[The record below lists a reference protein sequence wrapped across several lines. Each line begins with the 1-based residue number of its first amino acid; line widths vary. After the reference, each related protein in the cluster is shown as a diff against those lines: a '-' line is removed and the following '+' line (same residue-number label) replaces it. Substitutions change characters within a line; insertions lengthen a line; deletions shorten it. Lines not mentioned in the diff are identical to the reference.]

1 MAGSQGDAGACT
13 TDAAGPVDDA
23 GGNAARH
30 GETPM
35 TRAMVWLFAMACGVS
50 VANVYYAQPLLDA
63 LAAEFGFTQAAVGV
77 VITATQVG
85 SALALVLLVPLG
97 DLLDRRRLTL
107 VQLLLLLAALIG
119 VGLASSPA
127 LLLCGMLAVGML
139 GTAMTQG
146 LIAYAAVLAAPEQR
160 GRVVGTAQAGVV
172 VGLLLART
180 MAGLV
185 ADIAGWR
192 AVYFVS
198 AALAALMLAL
208 LQGRL
213 PLRRLD
219 QVAAAERL
227 SYPQL
232 LGSMALLLWR
242 DRVLQI
248 RGVIAMLMF
257 AVFSIFWSALVL
269 PLRAPPYGLSHAA
282 IGAFGLIGVVGTL
295 GAAKAGKLAD
305 KGRGQWTSG
314 AALTLLLLAW
324 LPLAMLPYSLWA
336 LAAGIV
342 ALDLAAQAIHVTNQS
357 MIFRANTGSHSR
369 LVACYMIFY
378 AVGSGA
384 GALLSTSAFALWG
397 WGGVCMLGAAVSL
410 LALLFWGWSARYM
423 SRYMSR
429 PMPR

>member
-1 MAGSQGDAGACT
+1 MAGSQEDAGACT
-13 TDAAGPVDDA
+13 SDAVGLSGDVGASV
-23 GGNAARH
+23 ARH
-30 GETPM
+30 SNTPMMPM

-77 VITATQVG
+77 VITATQAG
-85 SALALVLLVPLG
+85 SALALILLVPLG

-107 VQLLLLLAALIG
+107 VQLLLLVAALIG

-127 LLLCGMLAVGML
+127 LLLLGMLAVGML

-160 GRVVGTAQAGVV
+160 GRVIGTAQAGVV

-198 AALAALMLAL
+198 AALAALLLAL

-213 PLRRLD
+213 PQRSPT
-219 QVAAAERL
+219 AERL

-295 GAAKAGKLAD
+295 GAARAGKLAD

-314 AALTLLLLAW
+314 AALMLLLLAW

-357 MIFRANTGSHSR
+357 MIFRTNTGSHSR

-378 AVGSGA
+378 AIGSGA
-384 GALLSTSAFALWG
+384 GAVLSTSAFALWG

-410 LALLFWGWSARYM
+410 LALLFWGWSKRYM
-423 SRYMSR
+423 
-429 PMPR
+429 PR